1 MTHLDSYF
9 HKVERNP
16 ITKMGGGRDHRDCI
30 SDSSDET
37 ISKLS
42 WSAEESNR
50 TGVESVDPHFEQ
62 GSSLPWLSLSKVQV
76 SGVLEV
82 QNKTDENCEIDV
94 SYQKAP
100 KALLFMPVTGQV
112 NNVQVRGKLEVQSE
126 IVIDESCP
134 ETAKLLLSMPAR
146 GQLNMV
152 QVSGELEIQNTI
164 VTEESCPNSI
174 RASIQTLPKDCIR
187 KNLEV
192 SNWTMKLKDADG
204 SPESDSEVKNG
215 DRADRVNKKSGTA
228 EKQEFE
234 NHQENTSAFEDI
246 TLNQLPFLGGLEG
259 HSREEHRRAEMR
271 QKIIQKKAMREMRY
285 DRIQYERERLLRY
298 RPGAWLIETGGI
310 NRNHFDIPTITTLL
324 LVGPK
329 GAGKSTLINNILRVL
344 SHGNE
349 RLDKAQVF
357 YKSSAESGSLF
368 LQEYMVPGTSKA
380 FCMFD
385 SRGLLEN
392 VAEDFPILENWMS
405 NGIQHGEMVLRS
417 SDDSTIRMFMKHK
430 ACDRLD
436 NFSKR
441 RKVNFVIFVVSAF
454 SVLQI
459 MENADTLASD
469 TLAKLFNCPYL
480 SFKDDKPVVVMTHG
494 DELDDSDRIRAHVF
508 LGELLGVSAVDQIFD
523 ISDVWNPAEDIALLD
538 MLEHSLQR
546 SEKNLPYRERGMADH
561 FDFILKE
568 LSTAAKWTLKNVKL
582 EEVVSFV
589 ILVVLAILVWL
600 HFRNLNHRKQN
611 KIDWHRIRHLWLG

>member
-1 MTHLDSYF
+1 
-9 HKVERNP
+9 
-16 ITKMGGGRDHRDCI
+16 MGGGRERMDCG

-37 ISKLS
+37 SSKIS
-42 WSAEESNR
+42 WSAEESNQ

-62 GSSLPWLSLSKVQV
+62 GSSLPWVNLSRVQV

-82 QNKTDENCEIDV
+82 QNTTDENCEIDE

-100 KALLFMPVTGQV
+100 KDLLFIPVTGEV
-112 NNVQVRGKLEVQSE
+112 NKVQVRGILEVQSE

-134 ETAKLLLSMPAR
+134 ETAKLLLNMPAR
-146 GQLNMV
+146 GQLNKV

-164 VTEESCPNSI
+164 ITEESCPNSS
-174 RASIQTLPKDCIR
+174 RASIQTVPKDCIR

-204 SPESDSEVKNG
+204 SPELDSERKNK
-215 DRADRVNKKSGTA
+215 DRADIVNRKSSTA
-228 EKQEFE
+228 EKQESE
-234 NHQENTSAFEDI
+234 NQQENVSAFEDI
-246 TLNQLPFLGGLEG
+246 TLNQLPFLHGLEG

-271 QKIIQKKAMREMRY
+271 QKIIQKNAMRKMRC
-285 DRIQYERERLLRY
+285 DRIQDEKERLLRY

-310 NRNHFDIPTITTLL
+310 NRNQYDIPTITTLL

-344 SHGNE
+344 SRGNE

-357 YKSSAESGSLF
+357 SKSSAESGSLF

-380 FCMFD
+380 FCIFD

-436 NFSKR
+436 NFSKI

-469 TLAKLFNCPYL
+469 TLAKLLNCPYL

-494 DELDDSDRIRAHVF
+494 DELNDSDRIRAHVF
-508 LGELLGVSAVDQIFD
+508 VGELLGVSAVDQVFD
-523 ISDVWNPAEDIALLD
+523 ISDGCNPAEDIALLD
-538 MLEHSLQR
+538 MLEHCLQR
-546 SEKNLPYRERGMADH
+546 ADKNLPYKERGMADH

-568 LSTAAKWTLKNVKL
+568 LRTAAKWTVKNVKL
-582 EEVVSFV
+582 EEVVSFG
-589 ILVVLAILVWL
+589 ILVVLTILVL
-600 HFRNLNHRKQN
+600 FHFRTLNHRKQD